1 MAAEDQKPIETS
13 AMTNPT
19 KPERRKRAGKR
30 RSANGGRARAR
41 SRSLAGRSMPR
52 SRGRSASAPSRRRKR
67 LVEEAQN
74 WAEDARRAVPRLAR
88 NMHLPSPPSI
98 ETFTEAN
105 PVILGA
111 VGLGIGVII
120 GALLPRDVFQGGMQ
134 SLGLMGAE
142 TSSRSPRGSGRSS
155 RSKR

>member
-1 MAAEDQKPIETS
+1 MAAEDENPTEQPV
-13 AMTNPT
+13 MTNPT
-19 KPERRKRAGKR
+19 KRETRKRATKR
-30 RSANGGRARAR
+30 RPTNGGRAGPR
-41 SRSLAGRSMPR
+41 SRSATGRSIPLSGNR
-52 SRGRSASAPSRRRKR
+52 IASAGSRRGKR
-67 LVEEAQN
+67 LIEDAQN
-74 WAEDARRAVPRLAR
+74 WADDARRAVPRLAR
-88 NMHLPSPPSI
+88 NMHLPSPPSL

-134 SLGLMGAE
+134 SLGLTGNE
-142 TSSRSPRGSGRSS
+142 TSSRSTRRSP